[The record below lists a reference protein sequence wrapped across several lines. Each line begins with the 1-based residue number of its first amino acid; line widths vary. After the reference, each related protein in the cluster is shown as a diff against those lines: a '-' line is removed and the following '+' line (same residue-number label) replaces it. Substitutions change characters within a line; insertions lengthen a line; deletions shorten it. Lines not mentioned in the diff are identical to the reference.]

1 MVIGLWDRDSGYN
14 VLWGDMMYSKYS
26 IEISNSFYNR
36 ELNRHL
42 ETGKKIYQKHEEM
55 AKKSLKEF
63 IYDNGHID
71 GDSMKSNWF
80 QMENVDIFISHS
92 HQDITKV
99 KAFAGWLYDEFKLTA
114 FIDSCVWGY
123 CNDLLQQ
130 IDDEYCKKKDGKTY
144 DYNLR
149 NYTTSHVHMML
160 ATALTEMIDNTE
172 CIMFYNTPNSVLLAD
187 DLQKIKNEKKKVTLS
202 PWIYHELAMT
212 SLVRICKPSRTIQLL
227 ENALV
232 HKAFSEYND
241 INIEHN
247 ISDYL
252 DKMITLKS
260 EELELWDRSYAI
272 LTHRL
277 DGESVLNITGYE
289 KIHSLD
295 VLYNLPVLSKIK

>member
-1 MVIGLWDRDSGYN
+1 M
-14 VLWGDMMYSKYS
+14 GDMMYSKYS

-187 DLQKIKNEKKKVTLS
+187 DK
-202 PWIYHELAMT
+202 
-212 SLVRICKPSRTIQLL
+212 R
-227 ENALV
+227 
-232 HKAFSEYND
+232 
-241 INIEHN
+241 
-247 ISDYL
+247 
-252 DKMITLKS
+252 
-260 EELELWDRSYAI
+260 
-272 LTHRL
+272 
-277 DGESVLNITGYE
+277 
-289 KIHSLD
+289 
-295 VLYNLPVLSKIK
+295 

>member
-1 MVIGLWDRDSGYN
+1 
-14 VLWGDMMYSKYS
+14 MYSKYN

-42 ETGKKIYQKHEEM
+42 ESGKKIYEKHEKM

-71 GDSMKSNWF
+71 GTSMKSNWF
-80 QMENVDIFISHS
+80 QIEDVDIFISHS

-99 KAFAGWLYDEFKLTA
+99 KAFAGWLYDKFNLTA

-130 IDDEYCKKKDGKTY
+130 IDDEHCKKKDGKTY
-144 DYNLR
+144 NYNLR

-160 ATALTEMIDNTE
+160 STALTEMIDNTE
-172 CIMFYNTPNSVLLAD
+172 CIMFYNTPNSISLVD
-187 DLQKIKNEKKKVTLS
+187 DLQTIKREKKKVTLS

-212 SLVRICKPSRTIQLL
+212 SLVRICKPIRTRILF
-227 ENALV
+227 ENVLV
-232 HKAFSEYND
+232 HKAFSEKND
-241 INIEHN
+241 INIEH
-247 ISDYL
+247 DVDKYL
-252 DKMITLKS
+252 EEMILLTPD
-260 EELELWDRSYAI
+260 ELELWKRNYAI

-277 DGESVLNITGYE
+277 DGDSIPNIKGYE
-289 KIHSLD
+289 DVHPLD
-295 VLYNLPVLSKIK
+295 VLYNLPALSKIT